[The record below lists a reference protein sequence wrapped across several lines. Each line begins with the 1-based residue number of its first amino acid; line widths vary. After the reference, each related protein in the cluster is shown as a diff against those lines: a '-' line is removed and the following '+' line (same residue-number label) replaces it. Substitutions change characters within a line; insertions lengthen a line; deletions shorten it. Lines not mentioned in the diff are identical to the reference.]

1 MPAGR
6 VDMTGQNQKRNTLLF
21 VGFLVLAGVVHIAAN
36 IVHNTAT
43 PHYSINTMLFCL
55 EFAIYTLLLFFW
67 LQSVRI
73 RLLPTRAKTYMLIL
87 ATQMVAYLS
96 LRAFKYRIAA
106 SVAAIRYAWYIFY
119 VPMILIPTLFL
130 MVCIRIARGEKTS
143 VVDERLLM
151 IPAGLLSL
159 IIATNDLHHLV
170 FKPKADVDP
179 NQFYGQSG
187 TYTYGITFY
196 LTYAW
201 MILMILVGV
210 ILLIRACAS
219 GKNKKRILV
228 ILADVLL
235 CYLLLKLH
243 DIYYIRIDL
252 QTTRLNIR
260 FIPPYESPEIHVF
273 CMLAAFEY
281 CIRERLIPHNEDYA
295 GHFSKIP
302 LPVLITGLDYA
313 PAYSSAN
320 EVEADRGMLEE
331 SLSEPC
337 YPQPDRKLS
346 GRRIHGGYAFWT
358 EDESEVRSA
367 NERLQEANEL
377 LESEN
382 TLIEYENRQ
391 KEENA
396 YLRSRHHIYHEIA
409 EKMYPY
415 QKRIEEKLNGATPGS
430 EGFFDCI
437 AEVSVLNA
445 YVKRKTNLLLLA
457 SENETIEM
465 RELQLAV
472 SESARYLTYAGLRSS
487 VDESGFAADM
497 QLPADTI
504 IALYDTF
511 ERVVEQMLG
520 KASLLMV
527 SCKGTDLT
535 MATDSE
541 APVLILTGEA
551 VLPITA
557 ERQENILYLTIHAE
571 KGGD

>member
-1 MPAGR
+1 MA
-6 VDMTGQNQKRNTLLF
+6 GQNQTRNTLLF
-21 VGFLVLAGVVHIAAN
+21 VGMLVLGGVIHIAAN
-36 IVHNTAT
+36 ILHNTPV
-43 PHYSINTMLFCL
+43 PHYSINTLLVCL
-55 EFAIYTLLLFFW
+55 EFVIYTMLLFFW
-67 LQSVRI
+67 IQSVRI

-96 LRAFKYRIAA
+96 LRVFKYRIAE
-106 SVAAIRYAWYIFY
+106 SVVAIRYAWYIFY

-143 VVDERLLM
+143 AVDERLLM
-151 IPAGLLSL
+151 FPAGLLSL
-159 IIATNDLHHLV
+159 IIATNDWHQLV
-170 FKPKADVDP
+170 FKRKAGVDP
-179 NQFYGQSG
+179 ASFYGQSG

-196 LTYAW
+196 LIYAW
-201 MILMILVGV
+201 IILMILIGV
-210 ILLIRACAS
+210 ILLIKVCAS
-219 GKNKKRILV
+219 GRNKKRILV
-228 ILADVLL
+228 ILADILL

-302 LPVLITGLDYA
+302 LPVMITDLGFK
-313 PAYSSAN
+313 PAYRS
-320 EVEADRGMLEE
+320 VGGVDADEDMLEKA
-331 SLSEPC
+331 LAEPM
-337 YPQPDRKLS
+337 YPRPDQKLS
-346 GRRIHGGYAFWT
+346 GRRIHGGYAFWV

-382 TLIEYENRQ
+382 TLIEYENKQ

-415 QKRIEEKLNGATPGS
+415 QKRIEELLNGAVPGS
-430 EGFFDCI
+430 EGFRESI

-457 SENETIEM
+457 SENDTVEL

-487 VDESGFAADM
+487 VDESGFAADRR
-497 QLPADTI
+497 LGADTV

-511 ERVVEQMLG
+511 ERITEQILK

-527 SCKGTDLT
+527 SCSGADIT

-541 APVLILTGEA
+541 SPMLILTGEE

-557 ERQENILYLTIHAE
+557 EKQENILYLTIHAE

>member
-1 MPAGR
+1 MA
-6 VDMTGQNQKRNTLLF
+6 GQNQKRNTLLF
-21 VGFLVLAGVVHIAAN
+21 VGMLVLGGVIHIAAN
-36 IVHNTAT
+36 ILHNTPV

-55 EFAIYTLLLFFW
+55 EFVIYTMLLFFW
-67 LQSVRI
+67 IQSVRI

-96 LRAFKYRIAA
+96 LRVFKYRIAE
-106 SVAAIRYAWYIFY
+106 SVVAIRYAWYIFY

-143 VVDERLLM
+143 AVDERLLM
-151 IPAGLLSL
+151 IPAGFLSL
-159 IIATNDLHHLV
+159 IIATNDLHQIV
-170 FKPKADVDP
+170 FKRKADVDLSS
-179 NQFYGQSG
+179 FYGKSG

-196 LTYAW
+196 LIYVW
-201 MILMILVGV
+201 IILMILIGV
-210 ILLIRACAS
+210 ILLIKVCGS
-219 GKNKKRILV
+219 GRNKKRILV
-228 ILADVLL
+228 VLADILL

-302 LPVLITGLDYA
+302 LPVMITDLGFK
-313 PAYSSAN
+313 PAYRS
-320 EVEADRGMLEE
+320 VGGVDADEDMLEKA
-331 SLSEPC
+331 LAEPM
-337 YPQPDRKLS
+337 YPRPDQKFS
-346 GRRIHGGYAFWT
+346 GRRIHGGYAFWL

-415 QKRIEEKLNGATPGS
+415 QKRIEELLNSAVPGS
-430 EGFFDCI
+430 EGFRECI

-457 SENETIEM
+457 SENDTVEL

-487 VDESGFAADM
+487 VDESGFAADRR
-497 QLPADTI
+497 LPADTV

-511 ERVVEQMLG
+511 ERIALQILK

-527 SCKGTDLT
+527 SCSGADLT

-541 APVLILTGEA
+541 APMLILTGEE

-557 ERQENILYLTIHAE
+557 EKQENILYLTIHAE

>member
-1 MPAGR
+1 MAGQN
-6 VDMTGQNQKRNTLLF
+6 QNQKRNTLLF
-21 VGFLVLAGVVHIAAN
+21 VGLLVLGGVIHIAAN
-36 IVHNTAT
+36 ILHNTPV

-67 LQSVRI
+67 LQSVRL
-73 RLLPTRAKTYMLIL
+73 RLLPTRAKTYMIIL

-106 SVAAIRYAWYIFY
+106 SVAAMRYAWYIFY

-130 MVCIRIARGEKTS
+130 MVCIRIARGEKSS
-143 VVDERLLM
+143 VIDERFLT

-159 IIATNDLHHLV
+159 IIATNDLHRLV

-179 NQFYGQSG
+179 ALFYGQPG

-201 MILMILVGV
+201 MILMILIGV
-210 ILLIRACAS
+210 ILLIKVCGS
-219 GKNKKRILV
+219 GKNKKRILI
-228 ILADVLL
+228 ILADILL

-281 CIRERLIPHNEDYA
+281 CIRERLIPHNKDYE

-320 EVEADRGMLEE
+320 EVEADRGMLEA

-382 TLIEYENRQ
+382 TLIEYENKQ

-415 QKRIEEKLNGATPGS
+415 QKRIEEMLNGATPGS
-430 EGFFDCI
+430 EGFYDCI

-497 QLPADTI
+497 RLPADTI
-504 IALYDTF
+504 ISLYDTF
-511 ERVVEQMLG
+511 ERIIEQILR

-541 APVLILTGEA
+541 APMLILTGEA

-557 ERQENILYLTIHAE
+557 EKQENILYLTIHAE